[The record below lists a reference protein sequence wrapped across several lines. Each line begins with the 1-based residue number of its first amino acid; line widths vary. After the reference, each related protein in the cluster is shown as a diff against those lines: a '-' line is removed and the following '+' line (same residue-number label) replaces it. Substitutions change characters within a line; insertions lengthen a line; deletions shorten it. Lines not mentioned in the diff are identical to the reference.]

1 MLCYRIK
8 RSYSS
13 QQKNHQTKNKNRW
26 IMAETKTLFE
36 IIEEHYDLEEAL
48 EELNADFE
56 EMIRKS
62 YDN

>member
-1 MLCYRIK
+1 
-8 RSYSS
+8 
-13 QQKNHQTKNKNRW
+13 
-26 IMAETKTLFE
+26 MAETKTLFE